1 MPADF
6 LLAAARIC
14 GAAHVSAGSAI
25 EPRYLEPARYAPGQ
39 AAALARPASTAEL
52 AQLLPL
58 AARHGLRVLPQ
69 GAHTGLVRAA
79 TPVDAERDLLLSTE
93 RLREVFELDL
103 LDRTLRVSAGFR
115 LSEINERL
123 AAHDL
128 MLAIDLSADPSVG
141 GMLAHNTGGTRM
153 LRYGDVRANT
163 LGLTVVLAEGQ
174 VLRLGRGLQ
183 KDNAALPLQQL
194 FIGSSGSLGVISE
207 AVFML
212 ASRPRQQAVALV
224 SPSSLEAVLPLYQSL
239 MAAMGSLVSA
249 CEGMSRPAMEAALS
263 CGGDLGTERMRWFG
277 GDLPE
282 YTLLVELSSD
292 LRAEQLDLQALLQTW
307 LEGEFGERVSD
318 AVLGA
323 DAACWALRHHIS
335 EGLRARG
342 KVLGFDVSLPRR
354 HFMAFR
360 EAGRAWLAEH
370 FAAAELADFG
380 HLGDGGL
387 HFNLVWPQGAPALDE
402 ARLRAGVYA
411 LVQQF
416 EGSFSAEHGIGPQLQ
431 DSYWQLSET
440 NLLDW
445 SGRLQ
450 RLFDPQALLGLTH
463 WGTAAI
469 NTPGLP
475 PDAAHP
481 REPGPAP
488 G

>member
-1 MPADF
+1 M
-6 LLAAARIC
+6 AAAASFLQQAAQIC
-14 GAAHVSAGSAI
+14 GATHVAAGAAI
-25 EPRYLEPARYAPGQ
+25 EPRYLEPARYARGQ
-39 AAALARPASTAEL
+39 AAALVRPASTAEL

-58 AARHGLRVLPQ
+58 AGRHGLRLVPQ

-79 TPVDAERDLLLSTE
+79 TPVDGERDVLLATE
-93 RLREVFELDL
+93 RLREVFELDP
-103 LDRTLRVSAGFR
+103 LDRTLRVSAGYR

-123 AAHDL
+123 APHGL
-128 MLAIDLSADPSVG
+128 MLPIDLSADPSVG

-163 LGLTVVLAEGQ
+163 LALTVVLAEGQ

-194 FIGSSGSLGVISE
+194 FIGSSGSLGVIAE
-207 AVFML
+207 ATFKL
-212 ASRPRQQAVALV
+212 ARCPRQRAVALV
-224 SPSSLEAVLPLYQSL
+224 APSGVDAVLPLYQRL
-239 MAAMGSLVSA
+239 MDELGSLVSA
-249 CEGMSRPAMEAALS
+249 CEGISRPAFEAALA
-263 CGGDLGTERMRWFG
+263 CDGERTRWFG
-277 GDLPE
+277 GELPE
-282 YTLLVELSSD
+282 YALLIELSSE
-292 LRAEQLDLQALLQTW
+292 LPAERLDLQALLQEW
-307 LEGEFGERVSD
+307 LEAEFGERVLD

-360 EAGRAWLAEH
+360 EVGHAWLAEQ
-370 FAAAELADFG
+370 FAPAELADFG
-380 HLGDGGL
+380 HLGDGGM
-387 HFNLVWPQGAPALDE
+387 HFNLVWPKGAPPLDE

-411 LVQQF
+411 LVQRF

-431 DSYWQLSET
+431 ASYWALGEAA
-440 NLLDW
+440 LLDW

-450 RLFDPQALLGLTH
+450 ALFDPQDCLGLTD
-463 WGTAAI
+463 WG
-469 NTPGLP
+469 
-475 PDAAHP
+475 
-481 REPGPAP
+481 PGP